1 MDATQLISDSIL
13 ESDEEDNEEEIE
25 NKRGRPLAK
34 LCILK
39 NKHIPE
45 AEFPLF
51 LGDNVLGRDPNS
63 CTVLLPASSVSKQ
76 HATICLSVYR
86 RHACRSEVDMEA
98 LVWDLGSMNG
108 TRKGRL
114 KLTPNVR
121 YALSEGDSLV
131 VADIPCQ
138 FVSCGVDSSQGD
150 ASSPLRQN
158 SGVKTKLPDA
168 SGEKGADTS
177 IDSKKCV
184 NGGAETPVRAS
195 CLTFEQTPHQPQG
208 TLVPESDSDSDSET
222 GVRGER
228 RRKTLVSDSDSHK
241 SSPIS
246 SSFLSPPNKV
256 VPESDN
262 ESPITV
268 SSSSKNK
275 PNRHDSYT
283 TQETDVD
290 VGRQQLEKKKVVAF
304 VEDSE
309 EEEERAVQVGT
320 KSLKGGCHMPVEKE
334 SNASLTEDD
343 ELSTPAVSTDAIPA
357 FNMDSDTDVEGED
370 EEVASAGSVTLTT
383 NQQVDQPPK
392 TAQFH
397 MDSDTD
403 IDEDEDASGKA
414 PKALPSSDENAKTP
428 HAVSVLPPEGVTMDS
443 DTDVDDDAVVSD
455 AATKAGPTVCQS
467 AHTADSAF
475 SVQPEDFHLHSDTD
489 VDEDEGEEAKNKT
502 DETPNKSDIKL
513 TALKSAPVAP
523 DSLQIESDTDD
534 EALPVP
540 ATSKPSVV
548 AAVAD
553 SRPTAG
559 ADADLEILSDSD
571 TDVEDA
577 SLLAIP
583 VGVTTMSA
591 SPRPTLKASRADS
604 DADTD
609 VDESSV
615 PPAGD
620 EAKPADVK
628 VDGDTEDKKSD
639 IGEEGEDQ
647 VPRLHRENTPG
658 LLAPLLQNCSTPV
671 QMSDEEVEDME
682 TQAFVSPS
690 SGSLRRAAVPA
701 VRPVVLSPCS
711 DIQEEEDFA
720 VAETQSFTIQS
731 RDRES
736 SEEPTQAFVLES
748 CDNKNDQSTKGE
760 SFQLGLSD
768 SSHLQCPDQASA
780 MENTQSFISV
790 ERGVNLEDTQAYA
803 AMSAADRSSAEND
816 ANLEATQDYVED
828 EEPERYQVDVALEA
842 TQAYVA
848 EPYSHAEDDTDDDTC
863 ETQTSD
869 FTASSTL
876 AIAETQPML
885 PIAGEEDLA
894 AENPVCSVQQI
905 QPRSLKEDGAKAA
918 QPQEKGFSDA
928 QSVTETQPMC
938 TSDNEASDDEGS
950 FPAQR
955 NRTAKPLP
963 PEEAQTQDLTCSEL
977 SLSETQPMHGGI
989 DETQPMAT
997 CEDDDE
1003 DSMPGPRKRKAK
1015 QLHLEEEET
1024 QPVTDSELSTAETQP
1039 IAACDD
1045 DDEDSMPGPRKRKA
1059 KQLQPEEETQPL
1071 ASSEG
1076 SALETQPLS
1085 TNEGQQSDEEDVI
1098 ACPRKRKAKP
1108 LQLEEEQTQPL
1119 ASADVETPAVMTG
1132 KYDVKDSIPGPR
1144 KRKAKQ
1150 MKLEEETQP
1159 VDNSKITPVE
1169 TRPLT
1174 TKTRL
1179 SSSEESE
1186 AGTNGACVRNL
1197 RVTRAKPREEEDQAE
1212 CPGPSRRQT
1221 RGRSGKSLSDGDN
1234 NKEMVKRARG
1244 KKITK
1249 QQKHDGEE
1257 EDEVPVRER
1266 NKRAVNR
1273 SLINQ
1278 QEDGKS
1284 REEEDGADLGQER
1297 EENDKERTTD
1307 EREKD
1312 EIERQ
1317 LKEEKLE
1324 TERRVN
1330 EEQERL
1336 QAENAARAER
1346 EIKEKEE
1353 QEKIESERI
1362 EREERERLEREEKE
1376 RLEKERKEQE
1386 KETAKREEEERLE
1399 REQELQARLEREEKE
1414 MEEREKVKK
1423 EKEAQ
1428 EKQLKELEEKKAE
1441 QDKSKTPSRGRRTTR
1456 RTIASQSTAEP
1467 DQDSTVS
1474 TNDDFPARR
1483 TRSRSNSS
1491 NSVSSERSAS
1501 SVHAQESKGR
1511 GRGRG
1516 TRRTSE
1522 TPQTPVARSSNRRTT
1537 VAAGAV
1543 EHEPDLSN
1551 SLTPEV
1557 SSCSVS
1563 SHNRGRGGRQRGRAR
1578 KTEHDPDS
1586 LPSVGQSQSDQHS
1599 SPARGRKGKKA
1610 EESSDEALH
1619 KNGKEDSQPA
1629 TTTRG
1634 RQQASAATDE
1644 EDQSKQEEACTSEE
1658 SLPKRNVRGRGQRA
1672 VKSETVAK
1680 PVAPAVSD
1688 DDDDE
1693 AKDKRKATRDLEANT
1708 GADLSC
1714 SKGKERSSK
1723 MAEKDKEEVKGET
1736 NDEILVSLQGKKRGR
1751 ASTAQAKKRT
1761 KESLSEVEEERE
1773 KMEGETVEKK
1783 VRGRQSAV
1791 SRKKKEELEES
1802 GTSLTATNQDANLE
1816 ASEPQTPTSNASRKR
1831 QAPENFSPVAKSPR
1845 SSSASPA
1852 ASGQLRIAGQAY
1864 KVLFTG
1870 VMDEAGEKVLARLG
1884 GSMAKGVGD
1893 MNCLVTDKVRRTVKF
1908 LCALAKGIPIVTT
1921 DWLEKSGKAGS
1932 FLPPSSFIVE
1942 DPEQEKKFNFSLHK
1956 SLRIASSQPL
1966 LKGYEVHVTRS
1977 VKPEPV
1983 HMKDII
1989 SSSGATFLP
1998 KMPSSNKPNTVV
2010 ISCEEDWPLCRPA
2023 LSASLPVVTAEF
2035 ILAGI
2040 LQQKLD
2046 FQSHTLSPSTANL
2059 QPAGGRGRGRRKT

>member
-1 MDATQLISDSIL
+1 
-13 ESDEEDNEEEIE
+13 
-25 NKRGRPLAK
+25 
-34 LCILK
+34 
-39 NKHIPE
+39 
-45 AEFPLF
+45 
-51 LGDNVLGRDPNS
+51 DNVLGRDPNS
-63 CTVLLPASSVSKQ
+63 CTVPLPASSVSKQ
-76 HATICLSVYR
+76 HATICLCVYR
-86 RHACRSEVDMEA
+86 RRACRSEVDMEA

-138 FVSCGVDSSQGD
+138 FVICGVDSSQGD

-168 SGEKGADTS
+168 SGEKGDDTS
-177 IDSKKCV
+177 TDSKKCV
-184 NGGAETPVRAS
+184 NGGTETPVRAS

-228 RRKTLVSDSDSHK
+228 RRRTLGLYIMEIFITIEAMLFGPDLLICFSL
-241 SSPIS
+241 
-246 SSFLSPPNKV
+246 FY
-256 VPESDN
+256 SDN
-262 ESPITV
+262 ESPMTV

-275 PNRHDSYT
+275 PNRHDSFT

-290 VGRQQLEKKKVVAF
+290 AARQQLEEKKVVAL

-309 EEEERAVQVGT
+309 EEEERAVQAGT
-320 KSLKGGCHMPVEKE
+320 KSLKGGWHMPVEKE
-334 SNASLTEDD
+334 SNASFTGDG

-370 EEVASAGSVTLTT
+370 EEVASAGPVTLNT

-403 IDEDEDASGKA
+403 IDEDDDASGKA
-414 PKALPSSDENAKTP
+414 PKAL
-428 HAVSVLPPEGVTMDS
+428 
-443 DTDVDDDAVVSD
+443 
-455 AATKAGPTVCQS
+455 

-475 SVQPEDFHLHSDTD
+475 SVQAEDFHLHSDTD
-489 VDEDEGEEAKNKT
+489 VDEDEAKNTT

-523 DSLQIESDTDD
+523 DNLQVESDTDD

-553 SRPTAG
+553 SRPTAV

-583 VGVTTMSA
+583 VGVTTLSA
-591 SPRPTLKASRADS
+591 SPGPTLKASLADS

-615 PPAGD
+615 PPVGD
-620 EAKPADVK
+620 GAKPADVR

-647 VPRLHRENTPG
+647 VPRLHRETTPG

-671 QMSDEEVEDME
+671 QMS
-682 TQAFVSPS
+682 
-690 SGSLRRAAVPA
+690 GAAVPA
-701 VRPVVLSPCS
+701 VRPVVLSSCS

-720 VAETQSFTIQS
+720 VAETQSFTFQS
-731 RDRES
+731 RDRVS

-748 CDNKNDQSTKGE
+748 SCDNKNDQSTKEE

-768 SSHLQCPDQASA
+768 SSHLQCPDQALA
-780 MENTQSFISV
+780 MENTQAFVSV

-828 EEPERYQVDVALEA
+828 KETERYQVDVALEA
-842 TQAYVA
+842 TQVYVA
-848 EPYSHAEDDTDDDTC
+848 EPYSHAEDDADDDAC
-863 ETQTSD
+863 ETQPSD

-905 QPRSLKEDGAKAA
+905 QPRSLKEDGPKAA
-918 QPQEKGFSDA
+918 QPQEKGLSDA
-928 QSVTETQPMC
+928 QSVTETQPVC
-938 TSDNEASDDEGS
+938 TSDSEASDDEGS

-963 PEEAQTQDLTCSEL
+963 LEEAQTQDLTCSEL
-977 SLSETQPMHGGI
+977 SVSETQPMHSGI
-989 DETQPMAT
+989 AETQPMAT
-997 CEDDDE
+997 CDDDDE

-1024 QPVTDSELSTAETQP
+1024 QPVADSELSTAETQP
-1039 IAACDD
+1039 VATCDDD
-1045 DDEDSMPGPRKRKA
+1045 DDEDSMPEM
-1059 KQLQPEEETQPL
+1059 QTL
-1071 ASSEG
+1071 ASSEV

-1098 ACPRKRKAKP
+1098 ACTRKRKAKP

-1119 ASADVETPAVMTG
+1119 TSADVETPAVVTG
-1132 KYDVKDSIPGPR
+1132 KCDDKDSIPGPR

-1150 MKLEEETQP
+1150 MKLEEKTQP
-1159 VDNSKITPVE
+1159 VDNSKMTHVE

-1174 TKTRL
+1174 TKTGL
-1179 SSSEESE
+1179 SPSEESE
-1186 AGTNGACVRNL
+1186 AGTSGACVPNL
-1197 RVTRAKPREEEDQAE
+1197 RVTRAKPREEEDQVA
-1212 CPGPSRRQT
+1212 CPGPSKRQT
-1221 RGRSGKSLSDGDN
+1221 RGRSGKPLSDGDN

-1244 KKITK
+1244 RKITK

-1257 EDEVPVRER
+1257 EDETPVRER
-1266 NKRAVNR
+1266 NKQAVNK
-1273 SLINQ
+1273 SLIKQ
-1278 QEDGKS
+1278 QDGKD
-1284 REEEDGADLGQER
+1284 REEEDGADLRQER
-1297 EENDKERTTD
+1297 EENDNERRTTD
-1307 EREKD
+1307 ERKKHQD
-1312 EIERQ
+1312 EIEMQ
-1317 LKEEKLE
+1317 LMEEKLE

-1330 EEQERL
+1330 KEQERL
-1336 QAENAARAER
+1336 QAEDAARAER

-1353 QEKIESERI
+1353 QQKIESERI

-1376 RLEKERKEQE
+1376 RLERERKEQE
-1386 KETAKREEEERLE
+1386 KETAKREQEERLE
-1399 REQELQARLEREEKE
+1399 REQQLQARLEREERE
-1414 MEEREKVKK
+1414 MEERERVEK

-1428 EKQLKELEEKKAE
+1428 EKQLKELEEKKEE

-1516 TRRTSE
+1516 RGTRETSE
-1522 TPQTPVARSSNRRTT
+1522 TPQKPVARSSNRRTT

-1543 EHEPDLSN
+1543 EHEPDSSN
-1551 SLTPEV
+1551 SLAPEV

-1586 LPSVGQSQSDQHS
+1586 IPSVSQSQSDQYL

-1610 EESSDEALH
+1610 EESSNEALH

-1634 RQQASAATDE
+1634 RQQPSAATDE
-1644 EDQSKQEEACTSEE
+1644 EDQSK
-1658 SLPKRNVRGRGQRA
+1658 L
-1672 VKSETVAK
+1672 
-1680 PVAPAVSD
+1680 
-1688 DDDDE
+1688 
-1693 AKDKRKATRDLEANT
+1693 L
-1708 GADLSC
+1708 LS
-1714 SKGKERSSK
+1714 
-1723 MAEKDKEEVKGET
+1723 
-1736 NDEILVSLQGKKRGR
+1736 Q
-1751 ASTAQAKKRT
+1751 
-1761 KESLSEVEEERE
+1761 
-1773 KMEGETVEKK
+1773 
-1783 VRGRQSAV
+1783 
-1791 SRKKKEELEES
+1791 
-1802 GTSLTATNQDANLE
+1802 
-1816 ASEPQTPTSNASRKR
+1816 
-1831 QAPENFSPVAKSPR
+1831 
-1845 SSSASPA
+1845 
-1852 ASGQLRIAGQAY
+1852 
-1864 KVLFTG
+1864 VLFTG

-1884 GSMAKGVGD
+1884 GSLAKGVGD

-1932 FLPPSSFIVE
+1932 FLSPSSFIVK
-1942 DPEQEKKFNFSLHK
+1942 DPEQEKKFNFSLHE

-1998 KMPSSNKPNTVV
+1998 KMPSSNKPHTVV
-2010 ISCEEDWPLCRPA
+2010 VSCEEDWSLCRPA

-2035 ILAGI
+2035 ILTGI

-2046 FQSHTLSPSTANL
+2046 FQSHTLSPSTANV

>member
-1 MDATQLISDSIL
+1 M
-13 ESDEEDNEEEIE
+13 
-25 NKRGRPLAK
+25 
-34 LCILK
+34 
-39 NKHIPE
+39 
-45 AEFPLF
+45 
-51 LGDNVLGRDPNS
+51 
-63 CTVLLPASSVSKQ
+63 
-76 HATICLSVYR
+76 
-86 RHACRSEVDMEA
+86 
-98 LVWDLGSMNG
+98 
-108 TRKGRL
+108 
-114 KLTPNVR
+114 
-121 YALSEGDSLV
+121 
-131 VADIPCQ
+131 
-138 FVSCGVDSSQGD
+138 
-150 ASSPLRQN
+150 
-158 SGVKTKLPDA
+158 
-168 SGEKGADTS
+168 
-177 IDSKKCV
+177 
-184 NGGAETPVRAS
+184 
-195 CLTFEQTPHQPQG
+195 
-208 TLVPESDSDSDSET
+208 
-222 GVRGER
+222 
-228 RRKTLVSDSDSHK
+228 
-241 SSPIS
+241 
-246 SSFLSPPNKV
+246 
-256 VPESDN
+256 
-262 ESPITV
+262 
-268 SSSSKNK
+268 
-275 PNRHDSYT
+275 
-283 TQETDVD
+283 
-290 VGRQQLEKKKVVAF
+290 
-304 VEDSE
+304 
-309 EEEERAVQVGT
+309 
-320 KSLKGGCHMPVEKE
+320 
-334 SNASLTEDD
+334 
-343 ELSTPAVSTDAIPA
+343 
-357 FNMDSDTDVEGED
+357 
-370 EEVASAGSVTLTT
+370 
-383 NQQVDQPPK
+383 
-392 TAQFH
+392 
-397 MDSDTD
+397 
-403 IDEDEDASGKA
+403 
-414 PKALPSSDENAKTP
+414 
-428 HAVSVLPPEGVTMDS
+428 
-443 DTDVDDDAVVSD
+443 
-455 AATKAGPTVCQS
+455 
-467 AHTADSAF
+467 
-475 SVQPEDFHLHSDTD
+475 
-489 VDEDEGEEAKNKT
+489 
-502 DETPNKSDIKL
+502 
-513 TALKSAPVAP
+513 
-523 DSLQIESDTDD
+523 
-534 EALPVP
+534 
-540 ATSKPSVV
+540 
-548 AAVAD
+548 
-553 SRPTAG
+553 
-559 ADADLEILSDSD
+559 
-571 TDVEDA
+571 
-577 SLLAIP
+577 
-583 VGVTTMSA
+583 
-591 SPRPTLKASRADS
+591 
-604 DADTD
+604 
-609 VDESSV
+609 
-615 PPAGD
+615 
-620 EAKPADVK
+620 
-628 VDGDTEDKKSD
+628 
-639 IGEEGEDQ
+639 
-647 VPRLHRENTPG
+647 
-658 LLAPLLQNCSTPV
+658 
-671 QMSDEEVEDME
+671 
-682 TQAFVSPS
+682 
-690 SGSLRRAAVPA
+690 
-701 VRPVVLSPCS
+701 
-711 DIQEEEDFA
+711 
-720 VAETQSFTIQS
+720 
-731 RDRES
+731 
-736 SEEPTQAFVLES
+736 
-748 CDNKNDQSTKGE
+748 
-760 SFQLGLSD
+760 
-768 SSHLQCPDQASA
+768 
-780 MENTQSFISV
+780 
-790 ERGVNLEDTQAYA
+790 
-803 AMSAADRSSAEND
+803 
-816 ANLEATQDYVED
+816 
-828 EEPERYQVDVALEA
+828 
-842 TQAYVA
+842 
-848 EPYSHAEDDTDDDTC
+848 
-863 ETQTSD
+863 
-869 FTASSTL
+869 
-876 AIAETQPML
+876 
-885 PIAGEEDLA
+885 
-894 AENPVCSVQQI
+894 
-905 QPRSLKEDGAKAA
+905 
-918 QPQEKGFSDA
+918 
-928 QSVTETQPMC
+928 
-938 TSDNEASDDEGS
+938 
-950 FPAQR
+950 
-955 NRTAKPLP
+955 
-963 PEEAQTQDLTCSEL
+963 
-977 SLSETQPMHGGI
+977 
-989 DETQPMAT
+989 
-997 CEDDDE
+997 
-1003 DSMPGPRKRKAK
+1003 
-1015 QLHLEEEET
+1015 
-1024 QPVTDSELSTAETQP
+1024 
-1039 IAACDD
+1039 
-1045 DDEDSMPGPRKRKA
+1045 
-1059 KQLQPEEETQPL
+1059 
-1071 ASSEG
+1071 
-1076 SALETQPLS
+1076 
-1085 TNEGQQSDEEDVI
+1085 
-1098 ACPRKRKAKP
+1098 
-1108 LQLEEEQTQPL
+1108 
-1119 ASADVETPAVMTG
+1119 
-1132 KYDVKDSIPGPR
+1132 
-1144 KRKAKQ
+1144 
-1150 MKLEEETQP
+1150 
-1159 VDNSKITPVE
+1159 
-1169 TRPLT
+1169 
-1174 TKTRL
+1174 
-1179 SSSEESE
+1179 
-1186 AGTNGACVRNL
+1186 
-1197 RVTRAKPREEEDQAE
+1197 
-1212 CPGPSRRQT
+1212 
-1221 RGRSGKSLSDGDN
+1221 SDGDN

-1266 NKRAVNR
+1266 NKQAVNK

-1284 REEEDGADLGQER
+1284 REEEDGADLRQER

-1362 EREERERLEREEKE
+1362 EREERERLEREKKE
-1376 RLEKERKEQE
+1376 RLERERKEQE

-1414 MEEREKVKK
+1414 MEEREKVEK

-1428 EKQLKELEEKKAE
+1428 EKQLKELEEKKEE

-1516 TRRTSE
+1516 RGTRRTSE

-1543 EHEPDLSN
+1543 EHEPDSSN

-1610 EESSDEALH
+1610 EESSNEAPH

-1629 TTTRG
+1629 MTTRG

-1736 NDEILVSLQGKKRGR
+1736 NDEIPVSLQGKKRGR

-1831 QAPENFSPVAKSPR
+1831 QAPENVSPVAKSPR
-1845 SSSASPA
+1845 FSSASPA

-1870 VMDEAGEKVLARLG
+1870 VMDEAGEKVLVRLG

-2035 ILAGI
+2035 ILTGI

>member
-1 MDATQLISDSIL
+1 ALFLSCALPGMDATQMISDSIL

-63 CTVLLPASSVSKQ
+63 CTVPLPASSVSKQ
-76 HATICLSVYR
+76 HATICLCVYR
-86 RHACRSEVDMEA
+86 RRACRSEVDMEA

-138 FVSCGVDSSQGD
+138 FVIC
-150 ASSPLRQN
+150 
-158 SGVKTKLPDA
+158 GVKTKLPDA
-168 SGEKGADTS
+168 SGEKGDDTS
-177 IDSKKCV
+177 TDSKKCV
-184 NGGAETPVRAS
+184 NGGTETPVRAS

-228 RRKTLVSDSDSHK
+228 RRRTLV
-241 SSPIS
+241 
-246 SSFLSPPNKV
+246 
-256 VPESDN
+256 
-262 ESPITV
+262 
-268 SSSSKNK
+268 
-275 PNRHDSYT
+275 
-283 TQETDVD
+283 Q
-290 VGRQQLEKKKVVAF
+290 A
-304 VEDSE
+304 
-309 EEEERAVQVGT
+309 GT
-320 KSLKGGCHMPVEKE
+320 KSLKGGWHMPVEKE
-334 SNASLTEDD
+334 SNASFTGDG

-370 EEVASAGSVTLTT
+370 EEVASAGPVTLNT

-403 IDEDEDASGKA
+403 IDEDDDASGKA
-414 PKALPSSDENAKTP
+414 PKSLPSSDENAKTP
-428 HAVSVLPPEGVTMDS
+428 HAVSVIPPEGVTMDS
-443 DTDVDDDAVVSD
+443 DTDVDDDGVVSD

-489 VDEDEGEEAKNKT
+489 VDEDEAKNTT

-523 DSLQIESDTDD
+523 DNLQVESDTDD

-553 SRPTAG
+553 SRPTAV

-583 VGVTTMSA
+583 VGVTTLSA
-591 SPRPTLKASRADS
+591 SPGPTLKASLADS

-620 EAKPADVK
+620 EAKPADVR

-647 VPRLHRENTPG
+647 VPRLHRETTPG

-671 QMSDEEVEDME
+671 QMSEVEDMA

-690 SGSLRRAAVPA
+690 SGSLRPAVPA
-701 VRPVVLSPCS
+701 VRPVVLSSCS

-720 VAETQSFTIQS
+720 VAETQSFTFQS
-731 RDRES
+731 RDRVS

-748 CDNKNDQSTKGE
+748 SCDNKNDQSTKEE

-768 SSHLQCPDQASA
+768 SSHLQCPDQALA
-780 MENTQSFISV
+780 MENTQAFVFV

-816 ANLEATQDYVED
+816 TNLEATQDYVED
-828 EEPERYQVDVALEA
+828 KETERYQVDVALEA

-848 EPYSHAEDDTDDDTC
+848 EPYSHAEDDADDDAC
-863 ETQTSD
+863 ETQPSD

-905 QPRSLKEDGAKAA
+905 QPRSLKEDGPKAA
-918 QPQEKGFSDA
+918 QPQEKGLSDA
-928 QSVTETQPMC
+928 QSVTETQPVC
-938 TSDNEASDDEGS
+938 TSDSEASDDEGS

-963 PEEAQTQDLTCSEL
+963 LEEAQTQDLTCSEL
-977 SLSETQPMHGGI
+977 SVSETQPMHGGI
-989 DETQPMAT
+989 AETQPMAT
-997 CEDDDE
+997 CDDDDE

-1024 QPVTDSELSTAETQP
+1024 QPVADSELSTAETQP
-1039 IAACDD
+1039 VATCDD

-1059 KQLQPEEETQPL
+1059 KQLQPEEEMQTL
-1071 ASSEG
+1071 ASSEV

-1098 ACPRKRKAKP
+1098 ACTRKRKAKP

-1119 ASADVETPAVMTG
+1119 TSADVETPAVVT
-1132 KYDVKDSIPGPR
+1132 
-1144 KRKAKQ
+1144 
-1150 MKLEEETQP
+1150 
-1159 VDNSKITPVE
+1159 
-1169 TRPLT
+1169 
-1174 TKTRL
+1174 
-1179 SSSEESE
+1179 EESE
-1186 AGTNGACVRNL
+1186 AGTSGACVPNL
-1197 RVTRAKPREEEDQAE
+1197 RVTRAKPREEEDQVA
-1212 CPGPSRRQT
+1212 CPGPSKRQT
-1221 RGRSGKSLSDGDN
+1221 RGRSGKPLSDGDN

-1244 KKITK
+1244 RKITK

-1257 EDEVPVRER
+1257 EDETPVRER
-1266 NKRAVNR
+1266 NKQAVNK
-1273 SLINQ
+1273 SLIKQ
-1278 QEDGKS
+1278 QDGKA
-1284 REEEDGADLGQER
+1284 REEEDGADLRQER
-1297 EENDKERTTD
+1297 EENDNERRTTD
-1307 EREKD
+1307 ERKKHQD
-1312 EIERQ
+1312 EIEMQ
-1317 LKEEKLE
+1317 LMEEKLE

-1330 EEQERL
+1330 KEQERL
-1336 QAENAARAER
+1336 QAEDAARAER

-1353 QEKIESERI
+1353 QQKIESERI

-1376 RLEKERKEQE
+1376 RLEGERKEQE
-1386 KETAKREEEERLE
+1386 KETAKREQEERLE
-1399 REQELQARLEREEKE
+1399 REQQLQARLEREERE
-1414 MEEREKVKK
+1414 MEERERVEK

-1428 EKQLKELEEKKAE
+1428 EKQLKELEEKKEE

-1516 TRRTSE
+1516 RGTRETSE
-1522 TPQTPVARSSNRRTT
+1522 TPQKPVARSSNRRTT

-1543 EHEPDLSN
+1543 EHEPDSSN
-1551 SLTPEV
+1551 SLAPEV

-1586 LPSVGQSQSDQHS
+1586 IPSVSQSQSDQNL

-1610 EESSDEALH
+1610 EESSNEALH

-1634 RQQASAATDE
+1634 RQQPSAATDE
-1644 EDQSKQEEACTSEE
+1644 EDQSKQEEACTI
-1658 SLPKRNVRGRGQRA
+1658 
-1672 VKSETVAK
+1672 
-1680 PVAPAVSD
+1680 
-1688 DDDDE
+1688 
-1693 AKDKRKATRDLEANT
+1693 DLRLL
-1708 GADLSC
+1708 LS
-1714 SKGKERSSK
+1714 
-1723 MAEKDKEEVKGET
+1723 
-1736 NDEILVSLQGKKRGR
+1736 Q
-1751 ASTAQAKKRT
+1751 
-1761 KESLSEVEEERE
+1761 
-1773 KMEGETVEKK
+1773 
-1783 VRGRQSAV
+1783 
-1791 SRKKKEELEES
+1791 
-1802 GTSLTATNQDANLE
+1802 
-1816 ASEPQTPTSNASRKR
+1816 
-1831 QAPENFSPVAKSPR
+1831 
-1845 SSSASPA
+1845 
-1852 ASGQLRIAGQAY
+1852 
-1864 KVLFTG
+1864 VLFTG
-1870 VMDEAGEKVLARLG
+1870 VMDEAGEKVLPRLG
-1884 GSMAKGVGD
+1884 GSLAKGVGD

-1932 FLPPSSFIVE
+1932 FLSPSSFIVK
-1942 DPEQEKKFNFSLHK
+1942 DPEQEKKFNFSLHE

-1998 KMPSSNKPNTVV
+1998 KMPSSNKPHTVV
-2010 ISCEEDWPLCRPA
+2010 VSCEEDWSLCRPA

-2035 ILAGI
+2035 ILTGI

-2046 FQSHTLSPSTANL
+2046 FQSHTLSPSTANV

>member
-1 MDATQLISDSIL
+1 GMDATQMISDSIL

-63 CTVLLPASSVSKQ
+63 CTVPLPASSVSKQ
-76 HATICLSVYR
+76 HATICLCVYR
-86 RHACRSEVDMEA
+86 RRACRSEVDMEA

-138 FVSCGVDSSQGD
+138 FVICGVDSSQGD

-168 SGEKGADTS
+168 SGEKGDDTS
-177 IDSKKCV
+177 TDSKKCV
-184 NGGAETPVRAS
+184 NGGTETPVRAS

-208 TLVPESDSDSDSET
+208 TLVPESDSDSDNLLICFS
-222 GVRGER
+222 
-228 RRKTLVSDSDSHK
+228 L
-241 SSPIS
+241 
-246 SSFLSPPNKV
+246 FY
-256 VPESDN
+256 SDN
-262 ESPITV
+262 ESPMTV

-275 PNRHDSYT
+275 PNRHDSFT

-290 VGRQQLEKKKVVAF
+290 AARQQLEEKKVVAL

-309 EEEERAVQVGT
+309 EEEERAVQAGT
-320 KSLKGGCHMPVEKE
+320 KSLKGGWHMPVEKE
-334 SNASLTEDD
+334 SNASFTGDG

-370 EEVASAGSVTLTT
+370 EEVASAGPVTLNT

-403 IDEDEDASGKA
+403 IDEDDDASGKA

-428 HAVSVLPPEGVTMDS
+428 HAVSVIPPEGVTMDS
-443 DTDVDDDAVVSD
+443 DTDVDDDGVVSD

-475 SVQPEDFHLHSDTD
+475 SVQAEDFHLHSDTD
-489 VDEDEGEEAKNKT
+489 VDEDEAKNTT

-523 DSLQIESDTDD
+523 DNLQVESDTDD

-553 SRPTAG
+553 SRPTAV

-583 VGVTTMSA
+583 VGVTTLSA
-591 SPRPTLKASRADS
+591 SPGPTLKASLADS

-615 PPAGD
+615 PPVGD
-620 EAKPADVK
+620 EAKPADVR

-647 VPRLHRENTPG
+647 VPRLHRETTPG

-671 QMSDEEVEDME
+671 QMSGNRSIFRIHLDCKYLLVCFICIVGAQNKDG
-682 TQAFVSPS
+682 AL
-690 SGSLRRAAVPA
+690 SGLEILSFFFFWPTGAAVPA
-701 VRPVVLSPCS
+701 VRPVVLSSCS

-720 VAETQSFTIQS
+720 VAETQSFTFQS
-731 RDRES
+731 RDRVS

-748 CDNKNDQSTKGE
+748 SCDNKNDQSTKEE

-768 SSHLQCPDQASA
+768 SSHLQCPDQALA
-780 MENTQSFISV
+780 MENTQAFVSV

-828 EEPERYQVDVALEA
+828 KETERYQVDVALEA
-842 TQAYVA
+842 TQVYVA
-848 EPYSHAEDDTDDDTC
+848 EPYSHAEDDADDDAC
-863 ETQTSD
+863 ETQPSD

-905 QPRSLKEDGAKAA
+905 QPRSLKEDGPKAA
-918 QPQEKGFSDA
+918 QPQEKGLSDA
-928 QSVTETQPMC
+928 QSVTETQPVC
-938 TSDNEASDDEGS
+938 TSDSEASDDEGS

-963 PEEAQTQDLTCSEL
+963 LEEAQTQDLTCSEL
-977 SLSETQPMHGGI
+977 SVSETQPMHGGI
-989 DETQPMAT
+989 AETQPMAT
-997 CEDDDE
+997 CDDDDE

-1024 QPVTDSELSTAETQP
+1024 QPVADSELST
-1039 IAACDD
+1039 
-1045 DDEDSMPGPRKRKA
+1045 
-1059 KQLQPEEETQPL
+1059 QLQPEEEMQTL
-1071 ASSEG
+1071 ASSEV

-1098 ACPRKRKAKP
+1098 ACTRKRKAKP

-1119 ASADVETPAVMTG
+1119 TSADVETPAVVTG
-1132 KYDVKDSIPGPR
+1132 KCDDKDSIPGPR

-1150 MKLEEETQP
+1150 MKLEEKTQP
-1159 VDNSKITPVE
+1159 VDNSKMTHVE

-1174 TKTRL
+1174 TKTGL
-1179 SSSEESE
+1179 SPSEESE
-1186 AGTNGACVRNL
+1186 AGTSGACVPNL
-1197 RVTRAKPREEEDQAE
+1197 RVTRAKPREEEDQVA
-1212 CPGPSRRQT
+1212 CPGPSKRQT
-1221 RGRSGKSLSDGDN
+1221 RGRSGKPLSDGDN

-1244 KKITK
+1244 RKITK

-1257 EDEVPVRER
+1257 EDETPVRER
-1266 NKRAVNR
+1266 NKQAVNK
-1273 SLINQ
+1273 SLIKQ
-1278 QEDGKS
+1278 QDGKD
-1284 REEEDGADLGQER
+1284 REEEDGADLRQER
-1297 EENDKERTTD
+1297 EENDNERRTTD
-1307 EREKD
+1307 ERKKHQD
-1312 EIERQ
+1312 EIEMQ
-1317 LKEEKLE
+1317 LMEEKLE
-1324 TERRVN
+1324 TEGRVN
-1330 EEQERL
+1330 KEQERL
-1336 QAENAARAER
+1336 QAEDAARAER

-1353 QEKIESERI
+1353 QQKIESERI

-1376 RLEKERKEQE
+1376 RLERERKEQE
-1386 KETAKREEEERLE
+1386 KETAKREQEERLE
-1399 REQELQARLEREEKE
+1399 REQQLQARLEREERE
-1414 MEEREKVKK
+1414 MEERERVEK

-1428 EKQLKELEEKKAE
+1428 EKQLKELEEKKEE

-1516 TRRTSE
+1516 RGTRETSE
-1522 TPQTPVARSSNRRTT
+1522 TPQKPVARSSNRRTT

-1543 EHEPDLSN
+1543 EHEPDSSN
-1551 SLTPEV
+1551 SLAPEV

-1586 LPSVGQSQSDQHS
+1586 IPSVSQSQSDQNL

-1610 EESSDEALH
+1610 EESSNEALH

-1634 RQQASAATDE
+1634 RQQPSAATDE
-1644 EDQSKQEEACTSEE
+1644 EDQSK
-1658 SLPKRNVRGRGQRA
+1658 L
-1672 VKSETVAK
+1672 
-1680 PVAPAVSD
+1680 
-1688 DDDDE
+1688 
-1693 AKDKRKATRDLEANT
+1693 L
-1708 GADLSC
+1708 LS
-1714 SKGKERSSK
+1714 
-1723 MAEKDKEEVKGET
+1723 
-1736 NDEILVSLQGKKRGR
+1736 Q
-1751 ASTAQAKKRT
+1751 
-1761 KESLSEVEEERE
+1761 
-1773 KMEGETVEKK
+1773 
-1783 VRGRQSAV
+1783 
-1791 SRKKKEELEES
+1791 
-1802 GTSLTATNQDANLE
+1802 
-1816 ASEPQTPTSNASRKR
+1816 
-1831 QAPENFSPVAKSPR
+1831 
-1845 SSSASPA
+1845 
-1852 ASGQLRIAGQAY
+1852 
-1864 KVLFTG
+1864 VLFTG

-1884 GSMAKGVGD
+1884 GSLAKGVGD

-1932 FLPPSSFIVE
+1932 FLSPSSFIVK
-1942 DPEQEKKFNFSLHK
+1942 DPEQEKKFNFSLHE

-1998 KMPSSNKPNTVV
+1998 KMPSSNKPHTVV
-2010 ISCEEDWPLCRPA
+2010 VSCEEDWSLCRPA

-2035 ILAGI
+2035 ILTGI

-2046 FQSHTLSPSTANL
+2046 FQSHTLSPSTANV

>member
-1 MDATQLISDSIL
+1 M
-13 ESDEEDNEEEIE
+13 
-25 NKRGRPLAK
+25 
-34 LCILK
+34 
-39 NKHIPE
+39 
-45 AEFPLF
+45 
-51 LGDNVLGRDPNS
+51 
-63 CTVLLPASSVSKQ
+63 
-76 HATICLSVYR
+76 
-86 RHACRSEVDMEA
+86 
-98 LVWDLGSMNG
+98 
-108 TRKGRL
+108 
-114 KLTPNVR
+114 
-121 YALSEGDSLV
+121 
-131 VADIPCQ
+131 
-138 FVSCGVDSSQGD
+138 
-150 ASSPLRQN
+150 
-158 SGVKTKLPDA
+158 
-168 SGEKGADTS
+168 
-177 IDSKKCV
+177 
-184 NGGAETPVRAS
+184 
-195 CLTFEQTPHQPQG
+195 
-208 TLVPESDSDSDSET
+208 
-222 GVRGER
+222 
-228 RRKTLVSDSDSHK
+228 
-241 SSPIS
+241 
-246 SSFLSPPNKV
+246 
-256 VPESDN
+256 
-262 ESPITV
+262 
-268 SSSSKNK
+268 
-275 PNRHDSYT
+275 
-283 TQETDVD
+283 
-290 VGRQQLEKKKVVAF
+290 
-304 VEDSE
+304 
-309 EEEERAVQVGT
+309 
-320 KSLKGGCHMPVEKE
+320 
-334 SNASLTEDD
+334 
-343 ELSTPAVSTDAIPA
+343 
-357 FNMDSDTDVEGED
+357 
-370 EEVASAGSVTLTT
+370 
-383 NQQVDQPPK
+383 
-392 TAQFH
+392 
-397 MDSDTD
+397 
-403 IDEDEDASGKA
+403 
-414 PKALPSSDENAKTP
+414 
-428 HAVSVLPPEGVTMDS
+428 
-443 DTDVDDDAVVSD
+443 
-455 AATKAGPTVCQS
+455 
-467 AHTADSAF
+467 
-475 SVQPEDFHLHSDTD
+475 
-489 VDEDEGEEAKNKT
+489 
-502 DETPNKSDIKL
+502 
-513 TALKSAPVAP
+513 
-523 DSLQIESDTDD
+523 
-534 EALPVP
+534 
-540 ATSKPSVV
+540 
-548 AAVAD
+548 
-553 SRPTAG
+553 
-559 ADADLEILSDSD
+559 
-571 TDVEDA
+571 
-577 SLLAIP
+577 
-583 VGVTTMSA
+583 
-591 SPRPTLKASRADS
+591 
-604 DADTD
+604 
-609 VDESSV
+609 
-615 PPAGD
+615 
-620 EAKPADVK
+620 
-628 VDGDTEDKKSD
+628 
-639 IGEEGEDQ
+639 
-647 VPRLHRENTPG
+647 
-658 LLAPLLQNCSTPV
+658 
-671 QMSDEEVEDME
+671 
-682 TQAFVSPS
+682 
-690 SGSLRRAAVPA
+690 PA

-748 CDNKNDQSTKGE
+748 SCDNKNDQSTKEE

-768 SSHLQCPDQASA
+768 SSHLQCPDQALA
-780 MENTQSFISV
+780 MESTQAFVSV

-828 EEPERYQVDVALEA
+828 KEPERYQVDVDLEA

-863 ETQTSD
+863 ETQPSD

-905 QPRSLKEDGAKAA
+905 QPRSPKEDGAKAA
-918 QPQEKGFSDA
+918 QPQEKGLSNA

-938 TSDNEASDDEGS
+938 ASDSEASDDEGS

-955 NRTAKPLP
+955 NRRAKPLP
-963 PEEAQTQDLTCSEL
+963 LEEAQTQDLTCSEL

-989 DETQPMAT
+989 AETQPMAT

-1039 IAACDD
+1039 IATCDD

-1098 ACPRKRKAKP
+1098 ACTRKRKAKP

-1119 ASADVETPAVMTG
+1119 TSADVETPAVVTG
-1132 KYDVKDSIPGPR
+1132 KCDDKDSTPGPG

-1159 VDNSKITPVE
+1159 VKNSKITPVK

-1174 TKTRL
+1174 TKTGL

-1186 AGTNGACVRNL
+1186 AGTSGACVPNL

-1212 CPGPSRRQT
+1212 CPGPSKRQT
-1221 RGRSGKSLSDGDN
+1221 RGRSGKPLSDGDN

-1257 EDEVPVRER
+1257 EDEKPVRER
-1266 NKRAVNR
+1266 NKKAVNK
-1273 SLINQ
+1273 SLMKQ
-1278 QEDGKS
+1278 QDGKS
-1284 REEEDGADLGQER
+1284 REEEDGADLRQER
-1297 EENDKERTTD
+1297 EENDKERRTTE
-1307 EREKD
+1307 EREKDQD

-1317 LKEEKLE
+1317 LMEEKLE

-1353 QEKIESERI
+1353 QQKIESERI

-1376 RLEKERKEQE
+1376 RLERERKEQE
-1386 KETAKREEEERLE
+1386 KETAKREQEERLE
-1399 REQELQARLEREEKE
+1399 REQQLQARLEREEKE
-1414 MEEREKVKK
+1414 MEEREKVEK

-1428 EKQLKELEEKKAE
+1428 EKQLKELEEKKEE

-1501 SVHAQESKGR
+1501 SVHAQRSKGR

-1522 TPQTPVARSSNRRTT
+1522 TPQKPVARSSNRRTT

-1543 EHEPDLSN
+1543 EHEPDSSN

-1586 LPSVGQSQSDQHS
+1586 IPSVSQSQSDQNL

-1610 EESSDEALH
+1610 EESSNEALH

-1644 EDQSKQEEACTSEE
+1644 EDQSKQEEACASEE

-1672 VKSETVAK
+1672 VKSETVEK
-1680 PVAPAVSD
+1680 PVAPAVS

-1693 AKDKRKATRDLEANT
+1693 AKDKRKATRGMEENT

-1714 SKGKERSSK
+1714 SEGKERSSK
-1723 MAEKDKEEVKGET
+1723 TAEADHGEGKGET
-1736 NDEILVSLQGKKRGR
+1736 NDEIPVSLQGKKRGR

-1761 KESLSEVEEERE
+1761 KESLSEEEERE

-1816 ASEPQTPTSNASRKR
+1816 ASE
-1831 QAPENFSPVAKSPR
+1831 
-1845 SSSASPA
+1845 
-1852 ASGQLRIAGQAY
+1852 
-1864 KVLFTG
+1864 
-1870 VMDEAGEKVLARLG
+1870 
-1884 GSMAKGVGD
+1884 
-1893 MNCLVTDKVRRTVKF
+1893 VT
-1908 LCALAKGIPIVTT
+1908 
-1921 DWLEKSGKAGS
+1921 
-1932 FLPPSSFIVE
+1932 
-1942 DPEQEKKFNFSLHK
+1942 
-1956 SLRIASSQPL
+1956 IASL
-1966 LKGYEVHVTRS
+1966 LNIRGEMET
-1977 VKPEPV
+1977 
-1983 HMKDII
+1983 I
-1989 SSSGATFLP
+1989 
-1998 KMPSSNKPNTVV
+1998 KM
-2010 ISCEEDWPLCRPA
+2010 R
-2023 LSASLPVVTAEF
+2023 F
-2035 ILAGI
+2035 
-2040 LQQKLD
+2040 
-2046 FQSHTLSPSTANL
+2046 
-2059 QPAGGRGRGRRKT
+2059 

>member
-13 ESDEEDNEEEIE
+13 ESDEEDNEDEIE

-45 AEFPLF
+45 A
-51 LGDNVLGRDPNS
+51 
-63 CTVLLPASSVSKQ
+63 
-76 HATICLSVYR
+76 
-86 RHACRSEVDMEA
+86 
-98 LVWDLGSMNG
+98 
-108 TRKGRL
+108 
-114 KLTPNVR
+114 
-121 YALSEGDSLV
+121 
-131 VADIPCQ
+131 
-138 FVSCGVDSSQGD
+138 
-150 ASSPLRQN
+150 
-158 SGVKTKLPDA
+158 
-168 SGEKGADTS
+168 
-177 IDSKKCV
+177 
-184 NGGAETPVRAS
+184 
-195 CLTFEQTPHQPQG
+195 
-208 TLVPESDSDSDSET
+208 
-222 GVRGER
+222 
-228 RRKTLVSDSDSHK
+228 VSDSDSHK

-370 EEVASAGSVTLTT
+370 EEVASAGPVTLTT

-489 VDEDEGEEAKNKT
+489 VDEDEEEEAKNKT

-639 IGEEGEDQ
+639 IGEGEDQ
-647 VPRLHRENTPG
+647 VPGLHGENTPG

-748 CDNKNDQSTKGE
+748 SCDNKNDQSTKGE

-768 SSHLQCPDQASA
+768 SSHLQCPDQALA
-780 MENTQSFISV
+780 MENTQSFVSV

-863 ETQTSD
+863 ETQPSD

-977 SLSETQPMHGGI
+977 SLSETQPM
-989 DETQPMAT
+989 AT
-997 CEDDDE
+997 CDDDDE

-1119 ASADVETPAVMTG
+1119 ASADVETPAVVTG

-1159 VDNSKITPVE
+1159 VDNSIITPVE

-1234 NKEMVKRARG
+1234 NKEMVKQARG

-1266 NKRAVNR
+1266 NKRAVNK

-1376 RLEKERKEQE
+1376 RLERERKEQE
-1386 KETAKREEEERLE
+1386 KEMAKREEEERLE

-1428 EKQLKELEEKKAE
+1428 EKQLKELEEKKEE

-1516 TRRTSE
+1516 TRKTSE

-1610 EESSDEALH
+1610 ESSSNEALH

-1688 DDDDE
+1688 DDDE

-1736 NDEILVSLQGKKRGR
+1736 NDEIPVSLQGKKRGR

-1791 SRKKKEELEES
+1791 SRKKKAELEES

-2010 ISCEEDWPLCRPA
+2010 ISCEEDWPLCRLA

-2035 ILAGI
+2035 ILTGI

>member
-1 MDATQLISDSIL
+1 MDATQIISDSIL

-25 NKRGRPLAK
+25 NKTGRPLAK

-63 CTVLLPASSVSKQ
+63 CTVPLPASSVSKQ
-76 HATICLSVYR
+76 HATICLCVYR
-86 RHACRSEVDMEA
+86 RRACRSEVDMEA

-138 FVSCGVDSSQGD
+138 FVICGVDSSQGD
-150 ASSPLRQN
+150 ASCPLRQN

-168 SGEKGADTS
+168 SGEKGDDTS
-177 IDSKKCV
+177 TDSKKCV
-184 NGGAETPVRAS
+184 NGGTETPVRAS
-195 CLTFEQTPHQPQG
+195 CLTLEQTPHQPQG

-222 GVRGER
+222 RVRGER
-228 RRKTLVSDSDSHK
+228 RRRTLASDSDSHK

-262 ESPITV
+262 ESPMTV

-275 PNRHDSYT
+275 PNRHDSFT

-290 VGRQQLEKKKVVAF
+290 AAQQQLEKKKVVAL

-309 EEEERAVQVGT
+309 EEEERAVQAGT
-320 KSLKGGCHMPVEKE
+320 KSLKGGWHMPVEKE
-334 SNASLTEDD
+334 SNASLTGDG

-370 EEVASAGSVTLTT
+370 EEVASAGPVTLNT

-403 IDEDEDASGKA
+403 IDEDDDASGKA

-428 HAVSVLPPEGVTMDS
+428 HAVSLIPPEGVTMDS

-475 SVQPEDFHLHSDTD
+475 SVQPEDFPLHSDTD
-489 VDEDEGEEAKNKT
+489 VDEDEEEEAKNTT
-502 DETPNKSDIKL
+502 DETPNKTDIKL

-523 DSLQIESDTDD
+523 DNLQIESDTDD

-553 SRPTAG
+553 SRPTA
-559 ADADLEILSDSD
+559 DADLEILSDSD

-583 VGVTTMSA
+583 VGITTLSA
-591 SPRPTLKASRADS
+591 SPGPTLKASLADS

-620 EAKPADVK
+620 EAKPADVR
-628 VDGDTEDKKSD
+628 VDSDTEDKKSD

-647 VPRLHRENTPG
+647 VPGLHRETTPG

-671 QMSDEEVEDME
+671 QMSDEEVEDMA

-701 VRPVVLSPCS
+701 VRPVALSPCS

-720 VAETQSFTIQS
+720 VAETQSFTFQS
-731 RDRES
+731 RDRVS

-748 CDNKNDQSTKGE
+748 SCDNKNDRSTKEE

-768 SSHLQCPDQASA
+768 SSHLQCPDQALA
-780 MENTQSFISV
+780 MENTQAFVSV
-790 ERGVNLEDTQAYA
+790 ERSVSLEDTQAYA

-828 EEPERYQVDVALEA
+828 KEPERYQVDVALEA

-848 EPYSHAEDDTDDDTC
+848 EPYSHAEDDADDDAC
-863 ETQTSD
+863 ETQPSD

-885 PIAGEEDLA
+885 PFAGEEDLA

-918 QPQEKGFSDA
+918 RPQEKGLSDV

-938 TSDNEASDDEGS
+938 TSDSEASDDEGS
-950 FPAQR
+950 FPVQR
-955 NRTAKPLP
+955 NRTAKPL
-963 PEEAQTQDLTCSEL
+963 EEAQTQELTCSEL
-977 SLSETQPMHGGI
+977 SLPETQ
-989 DETQPMAT
+989 
-997 CEDDDE
+997 
-1003 DSMPGPRKRKAK
+1003 
-1015 QLHLEEEET
+1015 
-1024 QPVTDSELSTAETQP
+1024 
-1039 IAACDD
+1039 CDD

-1071 ASSEG
+1071 ASSEV

-1085 TNEGQQSDEEDVI
+1085 SNEGQQSDEEDVI
-1098 ACPRKRKAKP
+1098 ACTRKRKAKP

-1119 ASADVETPAVMTG
+1119 TSADVETLAVVTG
-1132 KYDVKDSIPGPR
+1132 KCDDKDSIPGPR

-1169 TRPLT
+1169 TLPLT
-1174 TKTRL
+1174 TKTGL

-1186 AGTNGACVRNL
+1186 AGTSGACVPNL
-1197 RVTRAKPREEEDQAE
+1197 RVTRAKPREEEDQVA
-1212 CPGPSRRQT
+1212 CPGPSKWQT
-1221 RGRSGKSLSDGDN
+1221 RGRSGKPLSDGDN
-1234 NKEMVKRARG
+1234 NKEMVKRGRG
-1244 KKITK
+1244 RKITK
-1249 QQKHDGEE
+1249 QQKHDSEE
-1257 EDEVPVRER
+1257 EDETPVRER
-1266 NKRAVNR
+1266 NKQAVNK
-1273 SLINQ
+1273 SLIKQ
-1278 QEDGKS
+1278 QDGKS
-1284 REEEDGADLGQER
+1284 REEEDGADLIQER
-1297 EENDKERTTD
+1297 EENDKERRTTD
-1307 EREKD
+1307 EREKHQD

-1317 LKEEKLE
+1317 LMEEKLE

-1330 EEQERL
+1330 KEQERL
-1336 QAENAARAER
+1336 QAEDAARAER

-1353 QEKIESERI
+1353 QQKIVSERI
-1362 EREERERLEREEKE
+1362 EKEERERLEREEKE
-1376 RLEKERKEQE
+1376 RLERERKEQE

-1399 REQELQARLEREEKE
+1399 REQQLQARLERE
-1414 MEEREKVKK
+1414 KVEK

-1428 EKQLKELEEKKAE
+1428 EKQLKELEEKREE

-1474 TNDDFPARR
+1474 TNDDFPARS

-1516 TRRTSE
+1516 RGTRKTSE
-1522 TPQTPVARSSNRRTT
+1522 TPQKPVARSSNRRTT

-1543 EHEPDLSN
+1543 EHEPDSSN
-1551 SLTPEV
+1551 SLTPVV

-1563 SHNRGRGGRQRGRAR
+1563 SHNRGRGGKQRGRAR
-1578 KTEHDPDS
+1578 KTEHDPES
-1586 LPSVGQSQSDQHS
+1586 IPSVSQSQSDQNL
-1599 SPARGRKGKKA
+1599 SPVRGRKGKKA
-1610 EESSDEALH
+1610 EESSNEALL

-1644 EDQSKQEEACTSEE
+1644 EDQLKQEEACTSEE

-1672 VKSETVAK
+1672 VKSETVEK
-1680 PVAPAVSD
+1680 PAAPVVSDD

-1714 SKGKERSSK
+1714 SKRKERSSK
-1723 MAEKDKEEVKGET
+1723 TAETDEEEGKGKT
-1736 NDEILVSLQGKKRGR
+1736 NDEIPVSLQGKKRGR
-1751 ASTAQAKKRT
+1751 ASTAQAKKGA
-1761 KESLSEVEEERE
+1761 KESLSEVERE

-1802 GTSLTATNQDANLE
+1802 GTSLSATNQDANLE
-1816 ASEPQTPTSNASRKR
+1816 ASEPQTPTSNGSRKR
-1831 QAPENFSPVAKSPR
+1831 QAPANFSPVAKSPR
-1845 SSSASPA
+1845 SSSASLA
-1852 ASGQLRIAGQAY
+1852 ASGRLQTAGQAY

-1932 FLPPSSFIVE
+1932 FLSPSSFIVK
-1942 DPEQEKKFNFSLHK
+1942 DPEQEKKFTFSLHE

-1998 KMPSSNKPNTVV
+1998 KMPSSNKPHTVV
-2010 ISCEEDWPLCRPA
+2010 VSCEEDWPQCRPA

-2035 ILAGI
+2035 ILTGI

-2046 FQSHTLSPSTANL
+2046 FQSHTLSPSTANV
-2059 QPAGGRGRGRRKT
+2059 QPAGGRGRGRKKT

>member
-1 MDATQLISDSIL
+1 
-13 ESDEEDNEEEIE
+13 
-25 NKRGRPLAK
+25 
-34 LCILK
+34 
-39 NKHIPE
+39 
-45 AEFPLF
+45 
-51 LGDNVLGRDPNS
+51 DNVLGRDPNS
-63 CTVLLPASSVSKQ
+63 CTVPLPASSVSKQ
-76 HATICLSVYR
+76 HATICLCVYR
-86 RHACRSEVDMEA
+86 RRACRSEVDMEA

-138 FVSCGVDSSQGD
+138 FVIC
-150 ASSPLRQN
+150 
-158 SGVKTKLPDA
+158 GVKTKLPDA
-168 SGEKGADTS
+168 SGEKGDDTS
-177 IDSKKCV
+177 TDSKKCV
-184 NGGAETPVRAS
+184 NGGTETPVRAS

-228 RRKTLVSDSDSHK
+228 RRRTLGLYIMEIFITIEAMLFGPGVYKFTFILFVVSDSDSHK

-256 VPESDN
+256 VPES
-262 ESPITV
+262 
-268 SSSSKNK
+268 
-275 PNRHDSYT
+275 
-283 TQETDVD
+283 
-290 VGRQQLEKKKVVAF
+290 
-304 VEDSE
+304 E
-309 EEEERAVQVGT
+309 EEEERAVQAGT
-320 KSLKGGCHMPVEKE
+320 KSLKGGWHMPVEKE
-334 SNASLTEDD
+334 SNASFTGDG

-370 EEVASAGSVTLTT
+370 EEVASAGPVTLNT

-403 IDEDEDASGKA
+403 IDEDDDASGKA

-428 HAVSVLPPEGVTMDS
+428 HAVSVIPPEGVTMDS
-443 DTDVDDDAVVSD
+443 DTDVDDDGVVSD

-475 SVQPEDFHLHSDTD
+475 SVQAEDFHLHSDTD
-489 VDEDEGEEAKNKT
+489 VDEDEAKNTT

-523 DSLQIESDTDD
+523 DNLQVESDTDD

-553 SRPTAG
+553 SRPTAV

-577 SLLAIP
+577 SLLA
-583 VGVTTMSA
+583 S
-591 SPRPTLKASRADS
+591 LADS

-615 PPAGD
+615 PPVGD
-620 EAKPADVK
+620 
-628 VDGDTEDKKSD
+628 G
-639 IGEEGEDQ
+639 
-647 VPRLHRENTPG
+647 VPRLHRETTPG
-658 LLAPLLQNCSTPV
+658 LLAPLLERFEMKKSIL
-671 QMSDEEVEDME
+671 EDMA

-690 SGSLRRAAVPA
+690 SGSLRPAVPA
-701 VRPVVLSPCS
+701 VRPVVLSSCS

-720 VAETQSFTIQS
+720 VAETQSFTFQS
-731 RDRES
+731 RDRVS

-748 CDNKNDQSTKGE
+748 SCDNKNDQSTKEE

-768 SSHLQCPDQASA
+768 SSHLQCPDQALA
-780 MENTQSFISV
+780 MENTQAFVSV

-828 EEPERYQVDVALEA
+828 KETERYQVDVALEA
-842 TQAYVA
+842 TQVYVA
-848 EPYSHAEDDTDDDTC
+848 EPYSHAEDDADDDAC
-863 ETQTSD
+863 ETQPSD

-905 QPRSLKEDGAKAA
+905 QPRSLKEDGPKAA
-918 QPQEKGFSDA
+918 QPQEKGLSDA
-928 QSVTETQPMC
+928 QSVTETQPVC
-938 TSDNEASDDEGS
+938 TSDSEASDDEGS

-963 PEEAQTQDLTCSEL
+963 LEEAQTQDLTCSEL
-977 SLSETQPMHGGI
+977 SVSETQPMHSGI
-989 DETQPMAT
+989 AETQPMAT
-997 CEDDDE
+997 CDDDDE

-1024 QPVTDSELSTAETQP
+1024 QPVADSELSTAETQP
-1039 IAACDD
+1039 VATCDDD

-1059 KQLQPEEETQPL
+1059 KQLQPEEEMQTL
-1071 ASSEG
+1071 ASSEV

-1098 ACPRKRKAKP
+1098 ACTRKRKAKP

-1119 ASADVETPAVMTG
+1119 TSADVETPAVVTG
-1132 KYDVKDSIPGPR
+1132 KCDDKDSIPGPR

-1150 MKLEEETQP
+1150 MKLEEKTQP
-1159 VDNSKITPVE
+1159 VDNSKMTHVE

-1174 TKTRL
+1174 TKTGL
-1179 SSSEESE
+1179 SPSEESE
-1186 AGTNGACVRNL
+1186 AGTSGACVPNL
-1197 RVTRAKPREEEDQAE
+1197 RVTRAKPREEEDQVA
-1212 CPGPSRRQT
+1212 CPGPSKRQT
-1221 RGRSGKSLSDGDN
+1221 RGRSGKPLSDGDN

-1244 KKITK
+1244 RKITK

-1257 EDEVPVRER
+1257 EDETPVRER
-1266 NKRAVNR
+1266 NKQAVNK
-1273 SLINQ
+1273 SLIKQ
-1278 QEDGKS
+1278 QDGKD
-1284 REEEDGADLGQER
+1284 REEEDGADLRQER
-1297 EENDKERTTD
+1297 EENDNERRTTD
-1307 EREKD
+1307 ERKKHQD
-1312 EIERQ
+1312 EIEMQ
-1317 LKEEKLE
+1317 LMEEKLE

-1330 EEQERL
+1330 KEQERL
-1336 QAENAARAER
+1336 QAEDAARAER

-1353 QEKIESERI
+1353 QQKIESERI

-1376 RLEKERKEQE
+1376 RLERERKEQE
-1386 KETAKREEEERLE
+1386 KETAKREQEERLE
-1399 REQELQARLEREEKE
+1399 REQQLQARLEREERE
-1414 MEEREKVKK
+1414 MEERERVEK

-1428 EKQLKELEEKKAE
+1428 EKQLKELEEKKEE

-1516 TRRTSE
+1516 RGTRETSE
-1522 TPQTPVARSSNRRTT
+1522 TPQKPVARSSNRRTT

-1543 EHEPDLSN
+1543 EHEPDSSN
-1551 SLTPEV
+1551 SLAPEV

-1586 LPSVGQSQSDQHS
+1586 IPSVSQSQSDQYL

-1610 EESSDEALH
+1610 EESSNEALH
-1619 KNGKEDSQPA
+1619 KN
-1629 TTTRG
+1629 
-1634 RQQASAATDE
+1634 
-1644 EDQSKQEEACTSEE
+1644 EEACTSEE

-1672 VKSETVAK
+1672 VKSETVEK
-1680 PVAPAVSD
+1680 PVAPAVI
-1688 DDDDE
+1688 
-1693 AKDKRKATRDLEANT
+1693 DLRLL
-1708 GADLSC
+1708 LS
-1714 SKGKERSSK
+1714 
-1723 MAEKDKEEVKGET
+1723 
-1736 NDEILVSLQGKKRGR
+1736 Q
-1751 ASTAQAKKRT
+1751 
-1761 KESLSEVEEERE
+1761 
-1773 KMEGETVEKK
+1773 
-1783 VRGRQSAV
+1783 
-1791 SRKKKEELEES
+1791 
-1802 GTSLTATNQDANLE
+1802 
-1816 ASEPQTPTSNASRKR
+1816 
-1831 QAPENFSPVAKSPR
+1831 
-1845 SSSASPA
+1845 
-1852 ASGQLRIAGQAY
+1852 
-1864 KVLFTG
+1864 VLFTG

-1884 GSMAKGVGD
+1884 GSLAKGVGD

-1932 FLPPSSFIVE
+1932 FLSPSSFIVK
-1942 DPEQEKKFNFSLHK
+1942 DPEQEKKFNFSLHE

-1998 KMPSSNKPNTVV
+1998 KMPSSNKPHTVV
-2010 ISCEEDWPLCRPA
+2010 VSCEEDWSLCRPA

-2035 ILAGI
+2035 ILTGI

-2046 FQSHTLSPSTANL
+2046 FQSHTLSPSTANV